1 MTFRQP
7 SPGDAHH
14 EGLISEAA
22 ALGLLAVQHL
32 GTVAFLSRYLE
43 TSAFMA
49 CQRVADLEV
58 QADPRIA
65 TGEVVSQTLVA
76 SLDVLHEARAL
87 REELDE
93 SLGEVLPW
101 CASVQVRAA
110 QRDRLAIGGQ
120 LQ

>member
-1 MTFRQP
+1 MTFCLP
-7 SPGDAHH
+7 SPGEAHH

-32 GTVAFLSRYLE
+32 GTAAFLSRYLE

-110 QRDRLAIGGQ
+110 QSDRLAIEGP